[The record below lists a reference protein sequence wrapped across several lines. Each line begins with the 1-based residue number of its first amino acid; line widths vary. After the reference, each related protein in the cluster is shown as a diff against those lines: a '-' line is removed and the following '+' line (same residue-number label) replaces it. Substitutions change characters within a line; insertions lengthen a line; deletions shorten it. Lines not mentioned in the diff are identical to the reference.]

1 MAREYLVETL
11 PSGRQRFVKINGGGG
26 GPRPPLRRSN
36 THDGSQSSRSRRVD
50 FLDVTR
56 EEYNTLL
63 SQERHLRLANEELSR
78 ETLALKA
85 GWRACDDDLRALQGS
100 LIPTLEATVRDLQ
113 NENIQLRESLA
124 NAGSQGEP
132 HHHPHHNSR
141 EREDEMR
148 RLRNRNTRLRNE
160 NDALMERVRRL
171 ERELRDGPGDRVRR
185 LAEDVAAWKRRCA
198 KLDDEAERLH
208 HKLDVVSRRNT
219 RLVAVNESLARQDR
233 NLKRDV
239 EYYQAILRRHG
250 ISTR

>member
-1 MAREYLVETL
+1 MARDYWVETL
-11 PSGRQRFVKINGGGG
+11 PSGRQRFVKINGGGP
-26 GPRPPLRRSN
+26 GPSLRRSN

-85 GWRACDDDLRALQGS
+85 SWRACDDELRALQGG
-100 LIPTLEATVRDLQ
+100 LVPTLEATVRDLQ
-113 NENIQLRESLA
+113 NENAQLRERLA
-124 NAGSQGEP
+124 GAGSQGAP
-132 HHHPHHNSR
+132 HHHHHHHNSR

-148 RLRNRNTRLRNE
+148 RLRNRNTRLRND
-160 NDALMERVRRL
+160 NDALVGRVGRL
-171 ERELRDGPGDRVRR
+171 ERELRDGPGDRLRR
-185 LAEDVAAWKRRCA
+185 LVEEVAAWKRRCA

-219 RLVAVNESLARQDR
+219 RLVTVNESLARQDR